1 MNTINVKNTKKFLKD
16 FLLCGLIGWCNE
28 CFWTGLSSLKE
39 HKDKR
44 LLCQTSVWMFPIY
57 GMAAML
63 SPISTWISGANTLIR
78 GGVYTICI
86 FAVEFLS
93 GSFLKKLHVCPWDYS
108 KAKLNIRGVIRLDY
122 APAWFALGL
131 LYEKVLVGRKAGI

>member
-1 MNTINVKNTKKFLKD
+1 
-16 FLLCGLIGWCNE
+16 
-28 CFWTGLSSLKE
+28 
-39 HKDKR
+39 
-44 LLCQTSVWMFPIY
+44 
-57 GMAAML
+57 ML